1 MKNLIVPGLLLALV
15 AVPAH
20 AEWKGKGEAGVVLA
34 RGNSETDTVN
44 LKLDMSTERD
54 LWKHS
59 FGIAALRA
67 SDNGDL
73 TAERYA
79 AFGQSDYKLSDR
91 SYWFGGLRYE
101 KDTFGGFD
109 YQASATTGY
118 GYKFIDSEST
128 KFSGQIGGGFRRS
141 KNAVTGATKG
151 EGVATGQLDYE
162 HAFNASTKLVDRLR
176 VESGSSNTFASNEL
190 ALQVKMSDRLA
201 LSVGVAVR
209 HNTDPPAGLKQTD
222 TLTTLN
228 LVVAL

>member
-1 MKNLIVPGLLLALV
+1 MKTAIVPALVLGLL

-34 RGNSETDTVN
+34 RGNTDTDTANV
-44 LKLDMSTERD
+44 KLDMATERD
-54 LWKHS
+54 QWKHS

-67 SDNGDL
+67 SDHGDL
-73 TAERYA
+73 TAERYG
-79 AFGQSDYKLSDR
+79 AFGQSDYKLTER

-101 KDTFGGFD
+101 KDKFSGFD

-118 GYKFIDSEST
+118 GYKFIDTEAT
-128 KFSGQIGGGFRRS
+128 KFSGQVGAGYRRS
-141 KNAVTGATKG
+141 KNAVTGATDGKAI
-151 EGVATGQLDYE
+151 ATGQLDYE
-162 HAFNASTKLVDRLR
+162 HAFNASTKLIDRLR
-176 VESGSSNTFASNEL
+176 VESGSDNTFASNEL

-201 LSVGVAVR
+201 LAVGLAVR
-209 HNTDPPAGLKQTD
+209 HNTDPPAGRKQTD